1 MLQLDPAETNRPHFA
16 ALVVADEGAPHGFVV
31 ICTWAFPEAVRDRIT
46 REPPPA
52 TLPKQPAVP
61 PAFSDERGTI
71 PANPLIAAGMAALW
85 KGGPKARYLQ
95 GGWQASETG
104 RPLYQHR
111 GRKGGRIL
119 VYPHGAPSATAPHLP
134 PETLWDL
141 VEQLTPLTADVA
153 LAVLAQLCEPSM
165 GRKPQAPLLE
175 PVRITADA
183 ILQYKG
189 IRRWGLERRL
199 LYERIFTEMEHLRSL
214 HFDVEKYPERHP
226 TTDKWDPHGVS
237 WQGDRLFDIVKVEC
251 YQESLFGDRERIEV
265 SWLVRAGQWAHWW
278 LNAHGRVWVGRM
290 ARILLEFDH
299 REQRGTAVMA
309 KKLGQRMFLLGEVL
323 PVGSPITRRI
333 DHILEDIGELPT
345 PTKRDHNWIGRTR
358 QRFDGGID
366 LLQNAGVLAVGWPVG
381 YSTIPNR
388 QWLETKIQLTVPQ
401 TLPLLPAPVL
411 QNMSA
416 PSSRPRRGRPR
427 LSPTHVPPVDGAAI
441 RQTRLERYWSQ
452 KTLATHLGISVSY
465 LSQLENGSRPPSAIL
480 MAKILAWL
488 QTPQDF

>member
-1 MLQLDPAETNRPHFA
+1 M
-16 ALVVADEGAPHGFVV
+16 
-31 ICTWAFPEAVRDRIT
+31 
-46 REPPPA
+46 
-52 TLPKQPAVP
+52 LPKQPAVP
-61 PAFSDERGTI
+61 TAFPDERGTI

-85 KGGPKARYLQ
+85 KGGAKARHLQ

-104 RPLYQHR
+104 RPVYQHS

-199 LYERIFTEMEHLRSL
+199 LHERVFTEMEHLRSL

-226 TTDKWDPHGVS
+226 TTGKWDPRGVS

-290 ARILLEFDH
+290 ARILLDFDH
-299 REQRGTAVMA
+299 REQRGAAVMA
-309 KKLGQRMFLLGEVL
+309 KKLGQRMVLLGEVL
-323 PVGSPITRRI
+323 PVGTPITRRI

-345 PTKRDHNWIGRTR
+345 PAKRDHNWIGRTR
-358 QRFDGGID
+358 QRFDGGTD
-366 LLQNAGVLAVGWPVG
+366 LLQNAGVLAVGWPIG

-388 QWLETKIQLTVPQ
+388 QWLETKIQLTVPE
-401 TLPLLPAPVL
+401 TLPLLPPPSL
-411 QNMSA
+411 QDISA
-416 PSSRPRRGRPR
+416 PSPRPRRGRPP
-427 LSPTHVPPVDGAAI
+427 LLPAHVPPVDGATI
-441 RQTRLERYWSQ
+441 RQTRLEHYWSQ

-465 LSQLENGSRPPSAIL
+465 LSQLENGTRPPSASL
-480 MAKILAWL
+480 MVKILAWL
-488 QTPQDF
+488 HTPQSL